1 MAGLASAD
9 TPDSFPGGRL
19 TLQGL
24 TVGPVTKLSGFQKE
38 RGHQVP
44 KVSDEAAQAFV
55 QTIGEEEVRNHAD
68 LVFQRLRREFAL
80 RRRDFDLQLSKG
92 AVRISLPGSR
102 LDVWIELQ
110 GERSGNY
117 ELRTE
122 ISGEKLLEEALIPQW
137 VQVLEG
143 ICSELIWQPNRPI
156 KVEKVIDRL
165 EEDARLRPHLDY
177 PLDGSFL
184 TLVCPDPL
192 VIWEVRA
199 DRVTFRIPAGGDLR
213 SLLEG
218 SQRLLPLLGNQISS
232 PDGFSQT

>member
-1 MAGLASAD
+1 MAGLASAEKQ
-9 TPDSFPGGRL
+9 DSFSGGRL
-19 TLQGL
+19 TLQGRA
-24 TVGPVTKLSGFQKE
+24 VGPVPQLSGFQKE

-55 QTIGEEEVRNHAD
+55 QAIGEREVRNHAD
-68 LVFQRLRREFAL
+68 LVFQRLRKEFSL
-80 RRRDFDLQLSKG
+80 RRRDFNLQLSKG
-92 AVRISLPGSR
+92 AVRISLPESR

-110 GERSGNY
+110 GETPGNY

-122 ISGEKLLEEALIPQW
+122 VSGEKLLEEALIPQW

-143 ICSELIWQPNRPI
+143 ICSELIWQPRRSIN
-156 KVEKVIDRL
+156 VAKVIDRL

-199 DRVTFRIPAGGDLR
+199 DQVTFRIPTGGDLR

-218 SQRLLPLLGNQISS
+218 SQRLLPLLGS
-232 PDGFSQT
+232 PHASPEGFSQV